1 MTHNNLDALINTA
14 RIGLEPLDAH
24 YIAPQEAAFK
34 NDYLTLLATL
44 LLENGA
50 LNDNQ
55 HRLMTLLLP
64 AINPSFPLSHYLQ
77 QASKLDADKLRHILD
92 NLRRDQH
99 ASQALLFDFV
109 VAQRIAGPLST
120 TTTERLSWIAKLTG
134 LHEEQLLH
142 INFWSMQLL
151 GLATRLADFSNLAEE
166 VNIAVCDSSSI
177 SNDPDKAT
185 FPQKG
190 EFLTKGRYVYV
201 YENNFGSMPMYFIAQ
216 LSKYILRTVYLPQS
230 CIVFSI
236 IMNEEKNKER
246 DYGKNGE
253 SVFEII
259 PLPTAFSAWQSF
271 FYRELP

>member
-151 GLATRLADFSNLAEE
+151 GLTTRLADFSNLAEE
-166 VNIAVCDSSSI
+166 VNIATCDSSYI

-190 EFLTKGRYVYV
+190 EFLTKGRYVYSV
-201 YENNFGSMPMYFIAQ
+201 KEPLNTQ
-216 LSKYILRTVYLPQS
+216 LFQMFSPSQYTSRTVYIHQS
-230 CIVFSI
+230 CIVFNI
-236 IMNEEKNKER
+236 IMNEVKSN
-246 DYGKNGE
+246 DLNYGKNGE
-253 SVFEII
+253 PVFKII

>member
-1 MTHNNLDALINTA
+1 MTHNNLDALMSTA
-14 RIGLEPLDAH
+14 RIALEPLDAH
-24 YIAPQEAAFK
+24 YIAPQEAVFK
-34 NDYLTLLATL
+34 SDYLTLLAAL

-77 QASKLDADKLRHILD
+77 QASKLDADKLRHTLD

-99 ASQALLFDFV
+99 AAQALLFDFV

-134 LHEEQLLH
+134 LHEEQLLY

-151 GLATRLADFSNLAEE
+151 GLTTRLVDFSNLAKE
-166 VNIAVCDSSSI
+166 VNITACDSSAI

-185 FPQKG
+185 FPKKG
-190 EFLTKGRYVYV
+190 EFLIKGRYVYSV
-201 YENNFGSMPMYFIAQ
+201 REPLNKQ
-216 LSKYILRTVYLPQS
+216 LSSIFAISRYTSRTIYIPQS
-230 CIVFSI
+230 CIVSSI
-236 IMNEEKNKER
+236 IMNEAKNN
-246 DYGKNGE
+246 DLNYGKNGE
-253 SVFEII
+253 PAFEII
-259 PLPTAFSAWQSF
+259 SLPAAFSAWQSF

>member
-24 YIAPQEAAFK
+24 YIEPQEAAFK
-34 NDYLTLLATL
+34 NDYLTLLFAL

-55 HRLMTLLLP
+55 QRLMTLLLA
-64 AINPSFPLSHYLQ
+64 AINPSLSLSHYLQ

-92 NLRRDQH
+92 NLRQDQH

-120 TTTERLSWIAKLTG
+120 TTAERLSWIAKLTG

-151 GLATRLADFSNLAEE
+151 GIKTE
-166 VNIAVCDSSSI
+166 
-177 SNDPDKAT
+177 
-185 FPQKG
+185 
-190 EFLTKGRYVYV
+190 
-201 YENNFGSMPMYFIAQ
+201 
-216 LSKYILRTVYLPQS
+216 LSRFS
-230 CIVFSI
+230 CIAKTVKIFDIEFISSAFINPFIRKEVEQKEIPKTKEYLIKGKYKYTCNNGVLYIIRTAIIDENGIVFNLLI
-236 IMNEEKNKER
+236 DNEKNKDSR
-246 DYGKNGE
+246 YGKDQPI
-253 SVFEII
+253 FEVIYTPI
-259 PLPTAFSAWQSF
+259 AFSAWQSF